1 MKPVVRSWAA
11 LASVGL
17 AVSAATV
24 ATGGPVSASGTSG
37 RAALSGSLTSGV
49 ERSKPEGRVAAGST
63 VAFDLNLS
71 LRNAAAAQALVKAV
85 STPGSAQYRH
95 FLSQAQWIARFAPTQ
110 AAVAS
115 AETWL
120 RQQGFTVGA
129 VPADRLFVPASG
141 SAAQVERA
149 FDTTLGTYKV
159 NGRDLRLAS
168 RTMSV
173 PASIAGVVAGVVGIN
188 QSVATN
194 DLSAGASQT
203 SAAPAVTPSQEPPP
217 PAAFK
222 NPQPCAGYFGEKLDT
237 TDNASLYAPFTA
249 PQPYDICGYK
259 PAQLQGAY
267 GLTNSINT
275 GTNGKGIS
283 IAIVDA
289 YDSPT
294 LLADA
299 QQYFSLNNSS
309 IPLRKSQFTNIKP
322 SSVGN
327 ETLCAA
333 SGWYAEQAL
342 DVEAS
347 HSMAPGAHIIFVG
360 AVDCLDS
367 SLLAAVNTAIT
378 SGASVV
384 SDSWGDTL
392 GDLLVDAATKA
403 AFDSTFLMADSTG
416 VSVLFSSG
424 DSGDNFADFGMTVPD
439 YPPTSPYVTAVG
451 GTSLEISK
459 SHARSAEY
467 GWSTA
472 KQTLCTGV
480 TTNCGSATTPL
491 GALAWQ
497 AGGGAGTS
505 YTYLQPS
512 YQAGVVPAALALRN
526 QNLFGPTPLRVVPD
540 ISMDADASTGML
552 IGLTQTFPNGDVRYS
567 QFKEGGTSLASPLLA
582 GVIADADQAAG
593 GSIGFL
599 NPTLYAVDLAH
610 PTAFNDIVPA
620 ANPNATAVIRV
631 DYANTVNKSA
641 GFVVSLRAI
650 DYQGIETYCDG
661 TGNCASRLV
670 TVNTAPGFDGM
681 TGIGSVGPEFIKR
694 MAAA

>member
-1 MKPVVRSWAA
+1 MTSARSWAA

-17 AVSAATV
+17 AVSAAAVT
-24 ATGGPVSASGTSG
+24 TGSPASASLTSA
-37 RAALSGSLTSGV
+37 RAALSGSLTAGA
-49 ERSKPEGRVAAGST
+49 ERSKPEGRVASGTA
-63 VAFDLNLS
+63 VAFDLNLA
-71 LRNAAAAQALVKAV
+71 LRNAAAASALLKAI

-95 FLSQAQWIARFAPTQ
+95 FLTQAQWIARFAPNQ
-110 AAVAS
+110 DAVAS

-120 RQQGFTVGA
+120 RQQGFTIGA
-129 VPADRLFVPASG
+129 VPADRLFIPATG
-141 SAAQVERA
+141 SASQVERA
-149 FDTTLGTYKV
+149 FNTTLGTYKV
-159 NGRDLRLAS
+159 NGKDVRLANS
-168 RTMSV
+168 ALSIPT
-173 PASIAGVVAGVVGIN
+173 SIAGVVSGVVGVN
-188 QSVATN
+188 QAVATN
-194 DLSAGASQT
+194 DLSGGAATPTVQK
-203 SAAPAVTPSQEPPP
+203 AAKPNQEPPP

-222 NPQPCAGYFGEKLDT
+222 NPQPCAGYFGQKIDT
-237 TDNASLYAPFTA
+237 TDKASLYAPFTS

-267 GLTNSINT
+267 GLAHSIAGGN
-275 GTNGKGIS
+275 NGHGIS

-299 QQYFSLNNSS
+299 QQYFSLNDPS
-309 IPLRKSQFTNIKP
+309 IPLPKSQFTNIKP

-327 ETLCAA
+327 EALCAA
-333 SGWYAEQAL
+333 SGWFSEQSL
-342 DVEAS
+342 DVESS
-347 HSMAPGAHIIFVG
+347 HSMAPGAHIIYVG

-367 SLLAAVNTAIT
+367 SLLAAVNTAIS

-384 SDSWGDTL
+384 SDSWGDAL

-403 AFDSTFLMADSTG
+403 AFDNTFLLADTTG

-424 DSGDNFADFGMTVPD
+424 DSGDNFATFGMTVPD
-439 YPPTSPYVTAVG
+439 YPPTSPLVTAVG

-459 SHARSAEY
+459 SHARTAEY

-472 KQTLCTGV
+472 KQTLCQST

-491 GALAWQ
+491 GALAFQ

-526 QNLFGPTPLRVVPD
+526 QNLFGPTPLRVIPD

-552 IGLTQTFPNGDVRYS
+552 VGLTQTFPNGSVRYS
-567 QFKEGGTSLASPLLA
+567 QYKLGGTSLASPLLA

-599 NPTLYAVDLAH
+599 NPTLYAVELQH
-610 PTAFNDIVPA
+610 PAAFNDIVPA
-620 ANPNATAVIRV
+620 ANPDATAVIRV
-631 DYANTVNKSA
+631 DYANTVNKSS
-641 GFVVSLRAI
+641 GYIVSLRAI
-650 DYQGIETYCDG
+650 DYQGLETYCDG

-670 TVNTAPGFDGM
+670 TVTTAPGFDGM
-681 TGIGSVGPEFIKR
+681 TGIGTVGPEFIR
-694 MAAA
+694 RLANG

>member
-1 MKPVVRSWAA
+1 MTSVRSWAA

-24 ATGGPVSASGTSG
+24 ATGTPASASLTSS
-37 RAALSGSLTSGV
+37 RAALAGSLTPGS
-49 ERSKPEGRVAAGST
+49 ERAKPEGRVAAGSA
-63 VAFDLNLS
+63 VSFDLNLS
-71 LRNAAAAQALVKAV
+71 LRDAPGAAALVKAV

-95 FLSQAQWIARFAPTQ
+95 FLTQAQWIARFAPTQ
-110 AAVAS
+110 DAVAS

-120 RQQGFTVGA
+120 RQQGFSVGA
-129 VPADRLFVPASG
+129 VPADRLFIPASG
-141 SAAQVERA
+141 SATQVERA
-149 FDTTLGTYKV
+149 FSTTLGTYKV
-159 NGRDLRLAS
+159 SGKDLRLANTALS
-168 RTMSV
+168 I
-173 PASIAGVVAGVVGIN
+173 PASIAGVVAGVVGVN

-194 DLSAGASQT
+194 DLSAGAANVPAQT
-203 SAAPAVTPSQEPPP
+203 ATSPTQEPPP

-222 NPQPCAGYFGEKLDT
+222 NPQPCAGYFGEKTDT
-237 TDNASLYAPFTA
+237 TDNASLYAPFTH

-267 GLTNSINT
+267 GLTSKIAAGN
-275 GTNGKGIS
+275 NGHGVS
-283 IAIVDA
+283 LAIVDA

-299 QQYFSLNNSS
+299 QQYFNLNAPT
-309 IPLRKSQFTNIKP
+309 IPLTKGQFKNIKP

-327 ETLCAA
+327 ESLCGA
-333 SGWYAEQAL
+333 SGWFAEQAL
-342 DVEAS
+342 DVESS
-347 HSMAPGAHIIFVG
+347 HSMAPGAHIIYVG
-360 AVDCLDS
+360 AVDCLDN

-384 SDSWGDTL
+384 SDSWGDAL
-392 GDLLVDAATKA
+392 GDLLTDAATKA
-403 AFDSTFLMADSTG
+403 AFDATFTLADTTG

-424 DSGDNFADFGMTVPD
+424 DAGDNFADFGMTVPD
-439 YPPTSPYVTAVG
+439 YPPTSPLVTAVG
-451 GTSLEISK
+451 GTSLEIGK
-459 SHARSAEY
+459 AHNRAAEY

-472 KQTLCTGV
+472 KQVLCEGT
-480 TTNCGSATTPL
+480 TTNCGTATTPL
-491 GALAWQ
+491 GTLAFQ

-505 YTYLQPS
+505 FTYLQPS

-526 QNLFGPTPLRVVPD
+526 QNLFGPTPLRVIPD

-552 IGLTQTFPNGDVRYS
+552 IGFTQTFPNGDVRYS

-582 GVIADADQAAG
+582 GVIADADQSAG

-599 NPTLYAVDLAH
+599 NPTLYSVDVQH

-620 ANPNATAVIRV
+620 PNPDATAVIRV
-631 DYANTVNKSA
+631 DYINTVNASA

-650 DYQGIETYCDG
+650 DYQGMETYCDG

-681 TGIGSVGPEFIKR
+681 TGIGTVGPQFIER
-694 MAAA
+694 MAKG

>member
-222 NPQPCAGYFGEKLDT
+222 NPQPCSGVLRSEARHDGQRLAVRAIHGPAAIRHLRLQAG
-237 TDNASLYAPFTA
+237 TA
-249 PQPYDICGYK
+249 PGCVRSDQQHQHGH
-259 PAQLQGAY
+259 QRQRRHRSRSS
-267 GLTNSINT
+267 TRT
-275 GTNGKGIS
+275 TR
-283 IAIVDA
+283 
-289 YDSPT
+289 PT

-299 QQYFSLNNSS
+299 QQYFSLNDPS

-322 SSVGN
+322 ASVGN
-327 ETLCAA
+327 E
-333 SGWYAEQAL
+333 AL
-342 DVEAS
+342 TVRRAGGTPS
-347 HSMAPGAHIIFVG
+347 RRSTSRPRTAWLRART
-360 AVDCLDS
+360 S
-367 SLLAAVNTAIT
+367 SLWAPWTA
-378 SGASVV
+378 
-384 SDSWGDTL
+384 
-392 GDLLVDAATKA
+392 
-403 AFDSTFLMADSTG
+403 
-416 VSVLFSSG
+416 
-424 DSGDNFADFGMTVPD
+424 
-439 YPPTSPYVTAVG
+439 
-451 GTSLEISK
+451 
-459 SHARSAEY
+459 
-467 GWSTA
+467 STA
-472 KQTLCTGV
+472 ACW
-480 TTNCGSATTPL
+480 P
-491 GALAWQ
+491 
-497 AGGGAGTS
+497 
-505 YTYLQPS
+505 
-512 YQAGVVPAALALRN
+512 R
-526 QNLFGPTPLRVVPD
+526 
-540 ISMDADASTGML
+540 
-552 IGLTQTFPNGDVRYS
+552 
-567 QFKEGGTSLASPLLA
+567 
-582 GVIADADQAAG
+582 
-593 GSIGFL
+593 
-599 NPTLYAVDLAH
+599 
-610 PTAFNDIVPA
+610 
-620 ANPNATAVIRV
+620 
-631 DYANTVNKSA
+631 
-641 GFVVSLRAI
+641 
-650 DYQGIETYCDG
+650 
-661 TGNCASRLV
+661 
-670 TVNTAPGFDGM
+670 
-681 TGIGSVGPEFIKR
+681 
-694 MAAA
+694 

>member
-1 MKPVVRSWAA
+1 MTSARSWAA

-17 AVSAATV
+17 AASAAV
-24 ATGGPVSASGTSG
+24 ATTGIPASAAQTTT
-37 RAALSGSLTSGV
+37 RAVLSGSLTAPSA
-49 ERSKPEGRVAAGST
+49 RSKPEGRVAAGT
-63 VAFDLNLS
+63 QVAFDLNLS
-71 LRNAAAAQALVKAV
+71 LRNAAAASALLKAV
-85 STPGSAQYRH
+85 STPGTAQYRR
-95 FLSQAQWIARFAPTQ
+95 FLTQAQWIARFAPTQ
-110 AAVAS
+110 DAVAS
-115 AETWL
+115 AESWL
-120 RQQGFTVGA
+120 RQQGFRVGA
-129 VPADRLFVPASG
+129 VPADRLFIPATG
-141 SAAQVERA
+141 SASQVERA
-149 FDTTLGTYKV
+149 FNTTLGTYKV
-159 NGRDLRLAS
+159 NGKDVHLANS
-168 RTMSV
+168 VMSI
-173 PASIAGVVAGVVGIN
+173 PTSIAGIVSGVVGIN
-188 QSVATN
+188 QAVATN
-194 DLSAGASQT
+194 DLSAGAATTTVQK
-203 SAAPAVTPSQEPPP
+203 AASPTQEPPP

-222 NPQPCAGYFGEKLDT
+222 NPQPCAAYFGQKIDT
-237 TDNASLYAPFTA
+237 TDNASLYAPFTH

-267 GLTNSINT
+267 GLSTSIAGGN
-275 GTNGKGIS
+275 NGHGVK

-299 QQYFSLNNSS
+299 QQYFSINDAS
-309 IPLRKSQFTNIKP
+309 IPLPKSQFTNIKP

-327 ETLCAA
+327 EALCAA
-333 SGWYAEQAL
+333 SGWFAEQAL
-342 DVEAS
+342 DVESS
-347 HSMAPGAHIIFVG
+347 HSMAPGAHIVYVG
-360 AVDCLDS
+360 AMDCLDS
-367 SLLAAVNTAIT
+367 SLLAAVNTAIS

-384 SDSWGDTL
+384 TDSWGDAL
-392 GDLLVDAATKA
+392 GDLFVDAATKA
-403 AFDSTFLMADSTG
+403 AFDNTFLLADTTG

-439 YPPTSPYVTAVG
+439 YPPTSPLVTAVG
-451 GTSLEISK
+451 GTSLEVGK
-459 SHARSAEY
+459 SNTRTAEY

-472 KQTLCTGV
+472 KQTLCVV
-480 TTNCGSATTPL
+480 TVTNCGSATTPL

-526 QNLFGPTPLRVVPD
+526 QNLFGPTPLRVIPD

-552 IGLTQTFPNGDVRYS
+552 VGLTQTFPNGSVRYS
-567 QFKEGGTSLASPLLA
+567 QYKLGGTSLASPLLA

-599 NPTLYAVDLAH
+599 NPTLYQVDMHH

-631 DYANTVNKSA
+631 DFANTVNKSS
-641 GFVVSLRAI
+641 GYVVSLRAI
-650 DYQGIETYCDG
+650 DYQGLETYCDG

-670 TVNTAPGFDGM
+670 TVTTAPGFDGM
-681 TGIGSVGPEFIKR
+681 TGIGTVGPKFIR
-694 MAAA
+694 WLSGA